1 MKNNNKLIKT
11 LVIVLGVLIT
21 VLISLMLVMATRGG
35 TSSSTTSQVVDAD
48 ATLDQE
54 TTEAVTEL
62 VTQTVNVEEV
72 NTISL
77 GVTGD
82 VLIHSPILTGAYD
95 STTDTYDFSSLFS
108 KTTNYIA
115 NCDYFVANLEV
126 TLGGTD
132 DGKEYST
139 YPLFN
144 TPDALAYDLYDA
156 GIDMLLTS
164 NNHCYDSG
172 YNGIIRT
179 QTVLETAGLDY
190 TGTQLEADDDIYTV
204 VDIDGVQV
212 GMLCYTYETDEV
224 VAGNT
229 YINGLLV
236 SEEGEEVIN
245 SFSYYDLDTFY
256 AEVKTALEDMEADG
270 AMASVV
276 YLHWGDEYSLEEN
289 SYQNTIAQKLC
300 DLGVD
305 VIVGGHPHVVQP
317 MELVTSTDGTHSTVV
332 AYSLGNA
339 VSNQRRAY
347 MDLQTGH
354 TEDGMFLKLSFT
366 EYNDGTALLTSV
378 EVTPTW
384 VDMYYEGSSAIYNV
398 IALGEVADESN
409 SITAT
414 STSSSLSE
422 SYDRTMAI
430 VGEGLD
436 DCNEFLTSRAAEKL
450 TETFELESEIVVGE
464 EIAA

>member
-1 MKNNNKLIKT
+1 MKNNNKLIQT
-11 LVIVLGVLIT
+11 LVIVLGVFVA
-21 VLISLMLVMATRGG
+21 VLISLVLVIATRGG
-35 TSSSTTSQVVDAD
+35 SSNSTNTTEKVVDAD
-48 ATLDQE
+48 VTV
-54 TTEAVTEL
+54 TEAVTEL
-62 VTQTVNVEEV
+62 VTQTVNIEEV
-72 NTISL
+72 STISL

-82 VLIHSPILTGAYD
+82 VLIHLPILTGAYD
-95 STTDTYDFSSLFS
+95 STTDSYDFSSLFS

-132 DGKEYST
+132 DGKEYSS

-144 TPDALAYDLYDA
+144 SPDALAYDLYDA
-156 GIDMLLTS
+156 GIDMLLTA

-172 YNGIIRT
+172 YSGVIRT
-179 QTVLETAGLDY
+179 QTVLETVGLDY
-190 TGTQLEADDDIYTV
+190 TGTQLDAEDDIYTV

-224 VAGNT
+224 TAGNT
-229 YINGLLV
+229 YINGLLL
-236 SEEGEEVIN
+236 SDEATEVVN
-245 SFSYYDLDTFY
+245 SFSYDDLDTFY
-256 AEVKTALEDMEADG
+256 AEVKTALADMEADG

-289 SYQNTIAQKLC
+289 TYQNTIAQKLC

-305 VIVGGHPHVVQP
+305 VIVGGHPHVIQP

-354 TEDGMFLKLSFT
+354 TEDGMFLKLYFT

-384 VDMYYEGSSAIYNV
+384 VNMYYEGSSAIYNV

-409 SITAT
+409 SITET
-414 STSSSLSE
+414 SSSSSLSE

-430 VGEGLD
+430 VSEGLN
-436 DCNEFLTSRAAEKL
+436 DCNEFLTSRATEKL
-450 TETFELESEIVVGE
+450 TETFELESEVIVGE